1 MSTVKGPSE
10 KKQLSLKLDRRN
22 TYGENAKASRKGIQ
36 SGKQRQHMN
45 ERRSAGEVLR
55 GLKGN
60 IPEDEASDAELLIK
74 TRIVGSRRNGFKKQP
89 DTPLGIVLSTKK
101 AGRPKWSAANF

>member
-1 MSTVKGPSE
+1 MSTVKSPGE

-36 SGKQRQHMN
+36 KGKQRQHMN
-45 ERRSAGEVLR
+45 ERRSTGEVLR

-60 IPEDEASDAELLIK
+60 VPEECGK
-74 TRIVGSRRNGFKKQP
+74 RCRIACK
-89 DTPLGIVLSTKK
+89 DTD
-101 AGRPKWSAANF
+101 RHQ